1 MTGKRVLR
9 AMSLNSFCVPRQPSF
24 HKVVLEVEMIDA
36 ASY

>member
-1 MTGKRVLR
+1 MTGMSR
-9 AMSLNSFCVPRQPSF
+9 AMSLNSFYVPKQPSF